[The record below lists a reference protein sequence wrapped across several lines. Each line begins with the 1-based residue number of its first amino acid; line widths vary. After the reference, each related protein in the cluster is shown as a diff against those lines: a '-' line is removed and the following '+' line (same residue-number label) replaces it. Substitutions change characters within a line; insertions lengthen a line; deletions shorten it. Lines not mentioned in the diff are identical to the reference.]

1 MALAIA
7 AGALAGIALGFVLQR
22 GQLCFH
28 SAIRSALERR
38 FLLAR
43 GWALGIAIASVG
55 LAVLFLLPGT
65 DDLNRGLAFRPVANI
80 LGGVL
85 IGIGMV
91 VAQSCVSGLFYKLGS
106 GMLGALVGIGGW
118 AVGELAA
125 RDLTIPGPTVLSGG
139 EEATLPGILGLPR
152 LLVAVV
158 VLVVV
163 LTALLRT
170 HHRDDR
176 PFGTWG
182 WQRIGVG
189 LGVVI
194 TIGWVL
200 AALGDSS
207 FGPSTVGAVASVADG
222 SPNYWLVAFLLG
234 IVVGGTIGART
245 TSADVGAFHLRGEQ
259 RVRYL
264 QLAAGGVLLGAGGWI
279 AGGCNVGHG
288 LSGVAQLN
296 VSSYVVVASM
306 AAGVAAAAA
315 ASRALGRSPV
325 RPAPGTASP
334 SS

>member
-1 MALAIA
+1 MTVAILT
-7 AGALAGIALGFVLQR
+7 GALAGIALGFVLQR

-28 SAIRSALERR
+28 SAIRTALERR

-43 GWALGIAIASVG
+43 GWALGVAIAAVG
-55 LAVLFLLPGT
+55 LSLLFLLPGT
-65 DDLNRGLAFRPVANI
+65 EDLNRGLAFRPVANI
-80 LGGVL
+80 TGGLL
-85 IGIGMV
+85 IGVGMV

-125 RDLTIPGPTVLSGG
+125 RDLSLPGPTVLSGG
-139 EEATLPGILGLPR
+139 EDATLPGILGLPR
-152 LLVAVV
+152 LLVAAVLLAVV
-158 VLVVV
+158 A
-163 LTALLRT
+163 TALLRT

-176 PFGTWG
+176 ASGTWG
-182 WQRIGVG
+182 WQRLG
-189 LGVVI
+189 LGLGAVV
-194 TIGWVL
+194 TLGWAL
-200 AALGDSS
+200 AALGDST
-207 FGPSTVGAVASVADG
+207 FGPSTVGAVASLADG
-222 SPNYWLVAFLLG
+222 SPAYWLVSFLLG

-245 TSADVGAFHLRGEQ
+245 ASAEAGGFWVRGEQ

-296 VSSYVVVASM
+296 VSSLVVVAAM
-306 AAGVAAAAA
+306 VTGVAGATTV
-315 ASRALGRSPV
+315 SRARIL